1 MKLVIQADGREE
13 SVEVLRDGDAWRVTV
28 GDAEYRLDAASL
40 GLTQRGETA
49 GNRRGASS
57 LIFTAGRVGGDLP
70 GGDLPGGDPH
80 KGGDQYEIS
89 AHPLP
94 RRKAPADSG
103 DRYRVSLGASRPP
116 VEVEVMD
123 PLAWEARASHAGATG
138 GGTQTVTAMM
148 PGRVVTVLVEEG
160 AEVAAGDGV
169 LVLEAMKME
178 NEITAESDGV
188 VSRIL
193 VKEGQA
199 VDGGE
204 PLFEI
209 GPPAG
214 DGADGGDDSDG
225 DGD

>member
-13 SVEVLRDGDAWRVTV
+13 AVEVLREGDAWRVTV

-40 GLTQRGETA
+40 GVTRRGETA

-57 LIFTAGRVGGDLP
+57 LIFAGERP
-70 GGDLPGGDPH
+70 GGD
-80 KGGDQYEIS
+80 QREVS

-103 DRYRVSLGASRPP
+103 DRYRVSLGASRPA

-138 GGTQTVTAMM
+138 GGTRTVTAMM
-148 PGRVVTVLVEEG
+148 PGRVVTVLVDEG

-178 NEITAESDGV
+178 NEIVAEGPGV
-188 VSRIL
+188 VSKIL
-193 VKEGQA
+193 VAEGQA

-209 GPPAG
+209 GPPDG
-214 DGADGGDDSDG
+214 DGADVDETDG
-225 DGD
+225 DG

>member
-13 SVEVLRDGDAWRVTV
+13 AVEVLREGDAWRVTV
-28 GDAEYRLDAASL
+28 GDAEYRVDAASL
-40 GLTQRGETA
+40 GVTQRGENA

-57 LIFTAGRVGGDLP
+57 LIFTDGRTGGDQHP
-70 GGDLPGGDPH
+70 GGE
-80 KGGDQYEIS
+80 QYEIS

-116 VEVEVMD
+116 VEIEVMD

-148 PGRVVTVLVEEG
+148 PGRVVTLLVDEG

-178 NEITAESDGV
+178 NEIVAEGPGV

-193 VKEGQA
+193 VAEGQA

-209 GPPAG
+209 GPAE
-214 DGADGGDDSDG
+214 DAGADGDG
-225 DGD
+225 